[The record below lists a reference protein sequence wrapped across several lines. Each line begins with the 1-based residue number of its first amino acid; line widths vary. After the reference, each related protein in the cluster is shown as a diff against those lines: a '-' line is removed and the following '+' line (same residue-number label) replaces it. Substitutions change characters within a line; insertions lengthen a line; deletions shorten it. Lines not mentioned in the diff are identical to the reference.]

1 MISRQS
7 FCVVVV
13 AGRLGRDPE
22 VRYSPTGT
30 AFARFVLA
38 TTEAWKSQ
46 GGEKKERTDWHN
58 IEAMGKTAEFCEK
71 YLNKGRMVLVEGKL
85 RYDQWTDKDGQKRTA
100 TKIAASSVTPLEKQA
115 RDPMGEYVPEEPSGE
130 PPVDDSGD
138 QELPF

>member
-1 MISRQS
+1 MISKQS

-13 AGRLGRDPE
+13 AGRLGKDPE

-30 AFARFVLA
+30 AFARFSLA
-38 TTEAWKSQ
+38 TTEVWQSQ

-85 RYDQWTDKDGQKRTA
+85 HYDQWTDKDGQKRTA

-115 RDPMGEYVPEEPSGE
+115 RDPMGEYVPEEPAGE

>member
-13 AGRLGRDPE
+13 AGRLGKDPE

-30 AFARFVLA
+30 AFARFSLA
-38 TTEAWKSQ
+38 TTEVWQSQ

-100 TKIAASSVTPLEKQA
+100 TKIAASSVTTLEKQA
-115 RDPMGEYVPEEPSGE
+115 RDPMGEYTPEEPTGE

>member
-1 MISRQS
+1 MAGVNKAIIL
-7 FCVVVV
+7 
-13 AGRLGRDPE
+13 GRLGQDPE
-22 VRYSPTGT
+22 IKYFQDGT
-30 AFARFVLA
+30 AVANFSVA
-38 TTEAWKSQ
+38 TSETWNDKQS
-46 GGEKKERTDWHN
+46 GEKKERTDWHN

-85 RYDQWTDKDGQKRTA
+85 HYDQWTDKDGQKRTA

-115 RDPMGEYVPEEPSGE
+115 RDPMGEYVPEEPAGE

>member
-1 MISRQS
+1 MISKQS

-71 YLNKGRMVLVEGKL
+71 YLSKGRMVLVEGKL
-85 RYDQWTDKDGQKRTA
+85 HYDQWTDKDGQKRTA